1 MAVESNQLVLFFP
14 LSFLNTSQQCQ

>member
-1 MAVESNQLVLFFP
+1 MAVESNQLVLFFS